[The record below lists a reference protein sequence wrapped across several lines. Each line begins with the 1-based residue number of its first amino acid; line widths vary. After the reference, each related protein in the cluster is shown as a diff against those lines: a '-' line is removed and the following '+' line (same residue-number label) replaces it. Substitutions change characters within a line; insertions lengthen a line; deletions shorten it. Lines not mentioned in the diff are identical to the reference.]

1 MLLPLR
7 DDQISYR
14 PPAVT
19 TAIIAACTIVFLFQ
33 LTLPP
38 RAQQALALG
47 YGLIPSVL
55 LGTNQLSPSIPTVAP
70 WLTVLT
76 SMFLHGGW
84 LHLGGNMVYLWVF
97 GRSLEGALGHAR
109 FLVFYLVC
117 GIAAATT
124 QTFMEADSELP
135 MVGASG
141 AISGVLGAYLML
153 FPHARVRVLF
163 FYLLITVLNLP
174 AKWLLLWWIVVQFG
188 SILLG
193 DQEQG
198 GVAFYAHIG
207 GFAAGMALVWL
218 FHPGRAVA
226 RRRGPWG

>member
-1 MLLPLR
+1 MLIPLR
-7 DDQISYR
+7 DDQLSLR

-19 TAIIAACTIVFLFQ
+19 TAIVAACTLVYLFQ
-33 LTLPP
+33 MTLGV
-38 RAQQALALG
+38 RGQQILALG

-55 LGTNQLSPSIPTVAP
+55 LCTDHLSPSIPTVAP
-70 WLTVLT
+70 WMTVFT
-76 SMFLHGGW
+76 SMFLHGGL
-84 LHLGGNMVYLWVF
+84 LHLVGNMVYLWVF
-97 GRSLEGALGHAR
+97 GRSVEGALGHGR

-117 GIAAATT
+117 GVAAAAA
-124 QTFMEADSELP
+124 QTLMDADSQLP

-141 AISGVLGAYLML
+141 AISGVLGAYFLL
-153 FPHARVRVLF
+153 FPRARVRVLF

-174 AKWLLLWWIVVQFG
+174 AKWLLLWWIVVQLA

-207 GFAAGMALVWL
+207 GFVAGMVLLSFFRPW
-218 FHPGRAVA
+218 RAAV
-226 RRRGPWG
+226 RRGPWG